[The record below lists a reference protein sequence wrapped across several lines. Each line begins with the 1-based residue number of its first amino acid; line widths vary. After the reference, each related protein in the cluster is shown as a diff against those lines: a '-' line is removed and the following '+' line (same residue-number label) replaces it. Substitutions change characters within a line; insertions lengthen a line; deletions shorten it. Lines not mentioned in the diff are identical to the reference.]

1 MQFARVCAR
10 GPRRLRGAC
19 YAGAMRATRPTR
31 SDGLVQR
38 AKGYALVAALV
49 AAGPALACGDEPSA
63 APGPLGGATAATA
76 PASAADASPSATAS
90 DGGATDGAPSP
101 TPDAATPP
109 GSPPFGASSGGAG
122 GAAGLRAAT
131 MTAGAVSYRLTVPA
145 AYSATKATP
154 LLVVYSGT
162 EGGAVM
168 AQNLISAGPSTGS
181 DGFIEAVLDGVTYRG
196 NGAAG
201 ATVMDAVRASYNIDN
216 DRTYLLGESAGTTA
230 ALELGLRLRQ
240 PAFAAYW
247 ANDVNARATPLANA
261 QALGF
266 QPFGQAGPGG
276 DLGDAEA
283 IVAGMRAA
291 GYRLD
296 AVSPYAGPGSTTHG
310 APEQFLAALR
320 WFSGKARR

>member
-1 MQFARVCAR
+1 MRSTRTGSLARRTLRCA
-10 GPRRLRGAC
+10 LSA
-19 YAGAMRATRPTR
+19 A
-31 SDGLVQR
+31 
-38 AKGYALVAALV
+38 VAAT
-49 AAGPALACGDEPSA
+49 APALACGDPSA
-63 APGPLGGATAATA
+63 GPGPLGGAPSGA
-76 PASAADASPSATAS
+76 PPAPSAEASPSASAPGP
-90 DGGATDGAPSP
+90 DGGATDGGAPSP
-101 TPDAATPP
+101 SPDAAATP
-109 GSPPFGASSGGAG
+109 GSPPFGGSSGGSG

-131 MTAGAVSYRLTVPA
+131 RTAGAVSYRLTVPA
-145 AYSATKATP
+145 VYTPTKPTP

-162 EGGAVM
+162 EGGATM
-168 AQNLISAGPSTGS
+168 AQNLLSAGPSTGS

-196 NGAAG
+196 DGAAG
-201 ATVMDAVRASYNIDN
+201 ATVLDAVRASYNIDN

-266 QPFGQAGPGG
+266 RPFGQAGPGG
-276 DLGDAEA
+276 DLADAEA
-283 IVAGMRAA
+283 IVGGMRAA

>member
-1 MQFARVCAR
+1 MCSLHLSPAPPAR
-10 GPRRLRGAC
+10 GTPGAR
-19 YAGAMRATRPTR
+19 ATLERMRATRR
-31 SDGLVQR
+31 SLVR
-38 AKGYALVAALV
+38 RYALFAALV
-49 AAGPALACGDEPSA
+49 AGVPALACGDSTA
-63 APGPLGGATAATA
+63 GPGPLGGAPTTSTPATAAD
-76 PASAADASPSATAS
+76 ASASPSATAR
-90 DGGATDGAPSP
+90 DGGAPDSSPPP

-109 GSPPFGASSGGAG
+109 GSPPFGGSSGGTG
-122 GAAGLRAAT
+122 GPAGLRAAT

-145 AYSATKATP
+145 AYSAAKATP

-168 AQNLISAGPSTGS
+168 AQNLVSAGPSTGS
-181 DGFIEAVLDGVTYRG
+181 DGFIEAVLDGVAYRG

-230 ALELGLRLRQ
+230 ALDLGLRLRQ

-247 ANDVNARATPLANA
+247 ANDVNARATPQANA

-276 DLGDAEA
+276 DLADAEA

-310 APEQFLAALR
+310 ATEQFLAALR

>member
-1 MQFARVCAR
+1 MNPA
-10 GPRRLRGAC
+10 
-19 YAGAMRATRPTR
+19 RATRPNRRGTR
-31 SDGLVQR
+31 
-38 AKGYALVAALV
+38 
-49 AAGPALACGDEPSA
+49 AAGLALLLGTTLALAAATPACGDGSTGSGLTTAPSGTSPPDASASATPSASA
-63 APGPLGGATAATA
+63 AP
-76 PASAADASPSATAS
+76 SADASVADATPTS
-90 DGGATDGAPSP
+90 DAGP
-101 TPDAATPP
+101 TP
-109 GSPPFGASSGGAG
+109 GSLPFGDSSRGSGGAP
-122 GAAGLRAAT
+122 GLRAVA
-131 MTAGAVSYRLTVPA
+131 MTVGAIGYRLTVPA
-145 AYSATKATP
+145 AYSAAKPTP

-162 EGGAVM
+162 EGGATM
-168 AQNLISAGPSTGS
+168 AQNLLSAGPSTGS

-201 ATVMDAVRASYNIDN
+201 AAVLGSIRASYNIDN

-276 DLGDAEA
+276 DLADATA
-283 IVAGMRAA
+283 IVDGMRAS

-296 AVSPYAGPGSTTHG
+296 AVAPYAGPGSTTHG
-310 APEQFLAALR
+310 SPEQLLAALR
-320 WFSGKARR
+320 WFSGKSRR